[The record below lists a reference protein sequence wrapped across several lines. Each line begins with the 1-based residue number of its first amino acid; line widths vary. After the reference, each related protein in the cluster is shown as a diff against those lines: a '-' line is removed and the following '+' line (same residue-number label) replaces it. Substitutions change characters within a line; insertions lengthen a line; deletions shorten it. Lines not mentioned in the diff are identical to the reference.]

1 MPPHSESPQSES
13 RPRLLPAARR
23 GSPARRWPV
32 VASAALLL
40 VAAVPAVAASAGPA
54 TTGAAQGGRAEWA
67 GSWAAAV
74 TRGNTVGLTNTGLND
89 QSIRMIVQTSVGGD
103 RLRVRLTNLYGEQA
117 VQVGR
122 ATVARPD
129 TRTPAD
135 LSDID
140 PRSLRAL
147 TFGGSAS
154 ATINRGAELLSDPLA
169 YPVREQ
175 EDLVVTLYFP
185 VLTGPVT
192 FHGQSRVTNFIGATD
207 LTGAAAGTGFTTRPD
222 CCWMFLS
229 GIDVERR
236 QSPGAIVVLG
246 DSIADGNGSTV
257 NTDRRWPDLLAKR
270 LIDARPEVRTPGVLN
285 LGLSGNRLNHE
296 GTEPGA
302 GGFPGYHELGPN
314 ALARLNEDV
323 FPQTGVRTVITHL
336 GVNDIWMNGDSADQI
351 TASLRQIS
359 RQLRARGLTSLVAT
373 ITPYEG
379 HVYEGGWTPEK
390 EATRQAVNAW
400 LRGAGAAE
408 FDGLIDFDAVLRD
421 PTHPSRLLPAY
432 DVGDHI
438 HPNDAGAQAM
448 ADAVP
453 LRLLGL

>member
-1 MPPHSESPQSES
+1 MPTPK
-13 RPRLLPAARR
+13 
-23 GSPARRWPV
+23 RWHV
-32 VASAALLL
+32 IASAATLLI
-40 VAAVPAVAASAGPA
+40 AGTPAVTASAGPA
-54 TTGAAQGGRAEWA
+54 DTDSASHGRAEWA
-67 GSWAAAV
+67 GTWAAAV
-74 TRGNTVGLTNTGLND
+74 TRGNTVGLTNTGLNN
-89 QSIRMIVQTSVGGD
+89 QSIRMPVQTTVGGD

-117 VQVGR
+117 VKVGH
-122 ATVARPD
+122 ATVARPN
-129 TRTPAD
+129 TATPDD

-140 PRSLRAL
+140 PASVREL
-147 TFGGSAS
+147 TFQGASS
-154 ATINRGAELLSDPLA
+154 ATINKGAELLSDPLPYRVA
-169 YPVREQ
+169 EQ

-207 LTGAAAGTGFTTRPD
+207 LTTAAGGAGFTTRPN

-236 QSPGAIVVLG
+236 LSPGSVVVLG
-246 DSIADGNGSTV
+246 DSIGDGNGSTV
-257 NTDRRWPDLLAKR
+257 NADRRWPDLLAER

-285 LGLSGNRLNHE
+285 LSLSGNRLNHE

-302 GGFPGYHELGPN
+302 GGFPGYYELGPN

-323 FPQTGVRTVITHL
+323 FPQTGVRTVVTHL
-336 GVNDIWMNGDSADQI
+336 GINDIWMNGDSAEAVI
-351 TASLRQIS
+351 ASLRQLN
-359 RQLRARGLTSLVAT
+359 RQVQERGLTSLVGT

-379 HVYEGGWTPEK
+379 NGGPGVWTEEK
-390 EATRQAVNAW
+390 DATRQAVNTW
-400 LRGAGAAE
+400 LRGPGQAE
-408 FDGLIDFDAVLRD
+408 FDGVIDFDAVLRD
-421 PTHPSRLLPAY
+421 PAHPSRLLPAY
-432 DVGDHI
+432 DAGDHI

>member
-1 MPPHSESPQSES
+1 MPPPKRWHV
-13 RPRLLPAARR
+13 AA
-23 GSPARRWPV
+23 AAV
-32 VASAALLL
+32 ALLL
-40 VAAVPAVAASAGPA
+40 VVAPTVTASAGPA
-54 TTGAAQGGRAEWA
+54 VPPEARTGIQIGNAQPGRSVWA
-67 GSWAAAV
+67 GTWAAAV

-89 QSIRMIVQTSVGGD
+89 QSIRMTVQTTVGGD

-117 VQVGR
+117 VKVGH
-122 ATVARPD
+122 ATVARPNTATAD
-129 TRTPAD
+129 D

-140 PRSLRAL
+140 PSSLLEL
-147 TFGGSAS
+147 TFNGGAAS
-154 ATINRGAELLSDPLA
+154 ATINKGAELLSDPL
-169 YPVREQ
+169 PMRVKEQ

-207 LTGAAAGTGFTTRPD
+207 LTTAAGGAGFTIRPN

-236 QSPGAIVVLG
+236 LSPGAVVVLG

-257 NTDRRWPDLLAKR
+257 NADRRWPDLLAKR
-270 LIDARPEVRTPGVLN
+270 LISARPEVLTPGVLN
-285 LGLSGNRLNHE
+285 LSLAGNRLNHE

-302 GGFPGYHELGPN
+302 GDFPGYYELGPN

-323 FPQTGVRTVITHL
+323 FPQTGVRTVVTHL
-336 GVNDIWMNGDSADQI
+336 GINDIWMSGDSADSI
-351 TASLRQIS
+351 IATLRQIN
-359 RQLRARGLTSLVAT
+359 QQVQARGLTSLVST
-373 ITPYEG
+373 LTPYEG
-379 HVYEGGWTPEK
+379 HGNPGVWTAEK
-390 EATRQAVNAW
+390 DATRQAVNTW
-400 LRGAGAAE
+400 LRGAGKRE
-408 FDGLIDFDAVLRD
+408 FDGVIDFDAVLRD
-421 PTHPSRLLPAY
+421 PAQPSRLLPAY
-432 DVGDHI
+432 DAGDHI

>member
-1 MPPHSESPQSES
+1 M
-13 RPRLLPAARR
+13 
-23 GSPARRWPV
+23 
-32 VASAALLL
+32 ASAATLLL
-40 VAAVPAVAASAGPA
+40 AGTPAVTASAGPA
-54 TTGAAQGGRAEWA
+54 DTDHARHGRTEWA

-89 QSIRMIVQTSVGGD
+89 QSIRMTVQTTVGGP

-117 VQVGR
+117 VTVGH
-122 ATVARPD
+122 ATIARPNTATAD
-129 TRTPAD
+129 DRSDVDPA
-135 LSDID
+135 SV
-140 PRSLRAL
+140 REL
-147 TFGGSAS
+147 TFAGGAS
-154 ATINRGAELLSDPLA
+154 ATINKGAELLSDPLS
-169 YPVREQ
+169 YPVGEQ

-207 LTGAAAGTGFTTRPD
+207 LTTAAGGAGFTIRPD

-236 QSPGAIVVLG
+236 AAPGSVVVLG
-246 DSIADGNGSTV
+246 DSIGDGNGSTV

-270 LIDARPEVRTPGVLN
+270 LVDARPEVRTPGVLN
-285 LGLSGNRLNHE
+285 LSLAGNRLNHE

-302 GGFPGYHELGPN
+302 GGFPGYYELGPN

-336 GVNDIWMNGDSADQI
+336 GINDIWMSGDSSEAI
-351 TASLRQIS
+351 IASLRQLN
-359 RQLRARGLTSLVAT
+359 RQVQARGLTSLVGT

-379 HVYEGGWTPEK
+379 NGGPGVWTEEK
-390 EATRQAVNAW
+390 DATRNAVNTW
-400 LRGAGAAE
+400 LRGPGRAE
-408 FDGLIDFDAVLRD
+408 FDGVLDFDAVLRD
-421 PTHPSRLLPAY
+421 PAQPSRLLPAY
-432 DVGDHI
+432 DAGDHI

-448 ADAVP
+448 ANAVP

>member
-1 MPPHSESPQSES
+1 MPTPK
-13 RPRLLPAARR
+13 
-23 GSPARRWPV
+23 RWHV
-32 VASAALLL
+32 IASAATLLI
-40 VAAVPAVAASAGPA
+40 AGAPAVTASAGPA
-54 TTGAAQGGRAEWA
+54 DPEVARHGRAEWA

-89 QSIRMIVQTSVGGD
+89 QSIRMIVQTTVGGD

-117 VQVGR
+117 VKVGH

-129 TRTPAD
+129 TSTPDD

-140 PRSLRAL
+140 PASVRPL
-147 TFGGSAS
+147 TFNGAAS
-154 ATINRGAELLSDPLA
+154 ATINKGAELLSDPLA

-192 FHGQSRVTNFIGATD
+192 FHGQSRVTNFIGAGD
-207 LTGAAAGTGFTTRPD
+207 LTTAAGGAGFTIRPN

-236 QSPGAIVVLG
+236 LSPGAVVVLG
-246 DSIADGNGSTV
+246 DSIGDGNGSTV
-257 NTDRRWPDLLAKR
+257 NADRRWPDLLAKR

-285 LGLSGNRLNHE
+285 LSLSGNRLNHE

-302 GGFPGYHELGPN
+302 DNFPGYYELGPN

-323 FPQTGVRTVITHL
+323 FPQTGVRTLITHL
-336 GVNDIWMNGDSADQI
+336 GINDIWMNGDSAEAI
-351 TASLRQIS
+351 IASLRQIN
-359 RQLRARGLTSLVAT
+359 RQAQARGLTSLVGT

-379 HVYEGGWTPEK
+379 NGGPGVWTPEK

-408 FDGLIDFDAVLRD
+408 FDGVIDFDRVLRD
-421 PTHPSRLLPAY
+421 PAHPARLLPAY
-432 DVGDHI
+432 DAGDHI